1 VFTQAVI
8 VRLGIKSEQ
17 VVPNVYESLLSH
29 ELLLV
34 LLVTHVHRFLNLLDH
49 LDMFFNDFLNDS
61 ISENFDYFD
70 CFLNDWSFNYLLNN
84 VMLDRCNGYLNNF
97 FHL

>member
-1 VFTQAVI
+1 MFTQAVI

-34 LLVTHVHRFLNLLDH
+34 LLATHVHRFLNLLDH

-70 CFLNDWSFNYLLNN
+70 RFLNDWSFNYLLNN
-84 VMLDRCNGYLNNF
+84 VMLDRCNGYLYDF